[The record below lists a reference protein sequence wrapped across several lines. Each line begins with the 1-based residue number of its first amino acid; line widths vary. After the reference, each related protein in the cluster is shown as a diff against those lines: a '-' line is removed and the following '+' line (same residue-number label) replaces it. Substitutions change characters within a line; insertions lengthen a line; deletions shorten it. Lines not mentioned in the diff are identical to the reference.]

1 MLKERLALRRRC
13 KTATDATGA
22 LQARGIA
29 AASTGAGENQGAHR
43 GLRVGGDADEAG
55 RPTRNEFV
63 RMKTKDFVGAGSGC
77 VLTDA
82 MTALARQ
89 ASLEPGLRMRMDPE
103 ALQAWGKLVKEQP
116 VGDQPCWGLARQG
129 SVSGGGGAAGAGRR
143 PPTSYNTS
151 EAGQPPTA
159 VASSGL
165 PVGWE
170 RR

>member
-13 KTATDATGA
+13 ETATDATGA
-22 LQARGIA
+22 VEAPGIA
-29 AASTGAGENQGAHR
+29 AASTGAGEN
-43 GLRVGGDADEAG
+43 ADGAG

-143 PPTSYNTS
+143 PPTSYDTS

-170 RR
+170 TR

>member
-1 MLKERLALRRRC
+1 MLKEGLARRRRC
-13 KTATDATGA
+13 TTATDATGA
-22 LQARGIA
+22 LEATGIA
-29 AASTGAGENQGAHR
+29 AASTGAGEN
-43 GLRVGGDADEAG
+43 ADGAG

-77 VLTDA
+77 VLSHA

-89 ASLEPGLRMRMDPE
+89 ACLEPGLRMRMDSV
-103 ALQAWGKLVKEQP
+103 ALQAWGELVKEQP
-116 VGDQPCWGLARQG
+116 VGDQPCWGLAREG
-129 SVSGGGGAAGAGRR
+129 SVSGGGGATATGAGRW
-143 PPTSYNTS
+143 PSTSDNTS
-151 EAGQPPTA
+151 DAGQPPTA

>member
-1 MLKERLALRRRC
+1 MLKERLARRRRC
-13 KTATDATGA
+13 TTATDATGA
-22 LQARGIA
+22 LEATGIA
-29 AASTGAGENQGAHR
+29 AASTGAGENADGA
-43 GLRVGGDADEAG
+43 A

-116 VGDQPCWGLARQG
+116 VGHQPCWGLARQG
-129 SVSGGGGAAGAGRR
+129 ITQGSVSGGGGAPGACDRAGRR

-165 PVGWE
+165 PLGLSLIHI
-170 RR
+170 